1 MKKIKLIISLL
12 VAIVLMPGIVKAE
25 SNHYNLNANQNT
37 YQNTNVTVGNVAG
50 NNVTG
55 PVYAVDIEWSGLSFD
70 WVYNST
76 TGQYEWADKIETC
89 ESFQAPNNTVIG
101 TTATYYRNNTC
112 TNAVTGSVLTSGTY
126 YYKRFESK
134 SHSLTIA
141 DYSENGIVKPRLL
154 WIPTTNYNYTT
165 ASFYYETRDNCEP
178 LPKDVFDSFAEDG
191 IMVYK
196 DAQCSGTQYNSSNLT
211 YGTEL
216 YYGTYRPGLKQFN
229 ANSIVPT
236 EARLCYAGY
245 DEYGVCPFEQ
255 YDFYFELG
263 VDRSKTVNTPVKGD
277 KIGSLTVMLTPQAN

>member
-1 MKKIKLIISLL
+1 
-12 VAIVLMPGIVKAE
+12 
-25 SNHYNLNANQNT
+25 
-37 YQNTNVTVGNVAG
+37 
-50 NNVTG
+50 
-55 PVYAVDIEWSGLSFD
+55 
-70 WVYNST
+70 
-76 TGQYEWADKIETC
+76 
-89 ESFQAPNNTVIG
+89 
-101 TTATYYRNNTC
+101 
-112 TNAVTGSVLTSGTY
+112 
-126 YYKRFESK
+126 
-134 SHSLTIA
+134 
-141 DYSENGIVKPRLL
+141 
-154 WIPTTNYNYTT
+154 
-165 ASFYYETRDNCEP
+165 
-178 LPKDVFDSFAEDG
+178 
-191 IMVYK
+191 MVYK